1 MATYINKTYQLD
13 ADKVK
18 ASVDAKVAEYT
29 KQMIS
34 RSREAIT
41 IFKKWKKTPHLF
53 SRRPSTPITVRKM
66 YKSWIELE
74 RAYYAKVRVVRIGTK
89 KWILVYGD
97 TDDTTV
103 KSGTGPFKTLTKAQ
117 DWFFKQ
123 GR

>member
-1 MATYINKTYQLD
+1 MKPYVNKVYPLD
-13 ADKVK
+13 VERVRLT
-18 ASVDAKVAEYT
+18 VDAKIAEHT

-34 RSREAIT
+34 RSKEAVT
-41 IFKKWKKTPHLF
+41 VFKKWKKTPHLF

-66 YKSWIELE
+66 YKSWIDLE
-74 RAYYAKVRVVRIGTK
+74 RTYYAKVRVVRIGTK

-97 TDDTTV
+97 VDNTTI